1 MAATAEPRRDLTG
14 GDAACAAAALLAADA
29 AWRRSPS
36 ASADLVLDA
45 VRVRLR
51 VAGDAVAGVVLPPL
65 ARVSEPPRGAPVAVL
80 TAFDGAGS
88 GERPA
93 PPSGAPGRRS
103 ADAGVHLGFE
113 PDAPLL
119 SVYDPASASGAFW
132 AEDAAA
138 LPQWHTAS
146 PLRDLLRWVLRG
158 HGLHFV
164 HGAVVG
170 DERGGVLLAGPS
182 RSGKS
187 TTAMLCAA
195 HGMRHLSDDYA
206 LLSLRDRPVAHALFA
221 TAKLDDRALEMLGM
235 EAPPA
240 PAGDKI
246 VLDPAASAPGG
257 VTGSLPLRALLLPRV
272 GERTGALEPVSPG
285 AALAALA
292 PSTLIQL
299 AGSRA
304 EDLASL
310 AGLARTLPAYRLAVG
325 PDLDAVLAR
334 VGEALEA

>member
-36 ASADLVLDA
+36 ASADLVLDG

-138 LPQWHTAS
+138 QHPAQ
-146 PLRDLLRWVLRG
+146 LRQRG

-187 TTAMLCAA
+187 TTAMLCATR
-195 HGMRHLSDDYA
+195 GMRHLGDDYV
-206 LLSLRDRPVAHALFA
+206 LVSQDGPPVAHALFA
-221 TAKLDDRALEMLGM
+221 TAKLDDAALRMLRL
-235 EAPPA
+235 AA
-240 PAGDKI
+240 PAGPADEKI
-246 VLDPAASAPGG
+246 VLDPAASTPGG
-257 VTGSLPLRALLLPRV
+257 VAGRLPLRAVVLPRV
-272 GERTGALEPVSPG
+272 GDRTGALEPVTPA